1 MVNAAHS
8 NGAILVCDTRA
19 RMTGHERRR
28 AERLPSKARVTMR
41 GSSREIELDI
51 ENISAGGIFLR
62 LPPTQRPMS
71 VLGEAVVVAFDV
83 GPDSYGDPLDL
94 EVDAEVVRID
104 LGGPG
109 RPAGIALMFTSTDP
123 AVPQRLA
130 LVLEHLRTR

>member
-1 MVNAAHS
+1 MS
-8 NGAILVCDTRA
+8 
-19 RMTGHERRR
+19 GHERRTSERRTANRPPAR
-28 AERLPSKARVTMR
+28 AKVMLR
-41 GSSREIELDI
+41 GGEQEIELEID
-51 ENISAGGIFLR
+51 NISAGGIFLR
-62 LPPTQRPMS
+62 LGIAQRPMS
-71 VLGEAVVVAFDV
+71 VLGEAVVVSFDV

-130 LVLEHLRTR
+130 LVLEHLRDL

>member
-1 MVNAAHS
+1 M
-8 NGAILVCDTRA
+8 TRPQYTGGV
-19 RMTGHERRR
+19 MPGHERRKS
-28 AERLPSKARVTMR
+28 ERKPVTAKVMLR
-41 GSSREIELDI
+41 GGEQEIELEID
-51 ENISAGGIFLR
+51 NISAGGLFLR
-62 LPPTQRPMS
+62 LGIAQRPMS
-71 VLGEAVVVAFDV
+71 VLGEAVVVSFDV

-130 LVLEHLRTR
+130 LVLEHLRDR